1 MLRPLPR
8 SLLVVGLLVAA
19 LAPSRAAS
27 QGTTR
32 SEPIGGRAAA
42 EEAEV
47 TQGRFVFAAIGIDAY
62 DHYPPWK
69 TLDNA
74 VNDVRAM
81 RQTLVDQYSF
91 ESPDEWILTDSAA
104 THQAIRQLVL
114 RDLRAGLEATD
125 NLVFF
130 YAGHGSNTADVIGA
144 DTVGHTGYI
153 VPRDAKFPAH
163 QDPSQYY
170 EIEDL
175 LEDIAGLPARHIL
188 VILDSCYS
196 GFAVEGG
203 FKTRGGEEMTQ
214 QVSDLV
220 GRRSRRVI
228 TSAQS
233 DQEAADGGTDF
244 PSNSLFTGWLT
255 EGLRRAAEGG
265 PSDEPSPDAD
275 DDGLVTVTELYSFVR
290 GRVGSD
296 SQSRQTPDFGSFK
309 LDDRGELVLSLEVDL
324 FDELFRDATTA
335 YAADKEDALVEA
347 VEGALD
353 ERPEGARSAY
363 LRYLRAEFLDDRPE
377 LVNALRDLA
386 ALGDALDGVPA
397 PFTTPSAVR
406 RALARAEAACG
417 AACPP
422 AA

>member
-1 MLRPLPR
+1 MPRLPPIFALAVLTAALVPLPATAQ
-8 SLLVVGLLVAA
+8 VG
-19 LAPSRAAS
+19 
-27 QGTTR
+27 TR
-32 SEPIGGRAAA
+32 SEPIGGRAEAV
-42 EEAEV
+42 EAEI
-47 TQGRFVFAAIGIDAY
+47 TQGRFVFAAIGIDDY
-62 DHYPPWK
+62 DHFPPWK

-74 VNDVRAM
+74 VNDVRAI
-81 RQTLVDQYSF
+81 RQTLVDRYSF

-104 THQAIRQLVL
+104 TQQAIRQLVL

-153 VPRDAKFPAH
+153 VPRDAKVPAH

-203 FKTRGGEEMTQ
+203 FKSRGGEEMTQ

-255 EGLRRAAEGG
+255 EGLRRAADGSGTGG
-265 PSDEPSPDAD
+265 GSPDAD
-275 DDGLVTVTELYSFVR
+275 NDGLVTVTELYSFVR

-296 SQSRQTPDFGSFK
+296 SESQQTPDFGSFK
-309 LDDRGELVLSLEVDL
+309 LDDRGELVLSLEVDR
-324 FDELFRDATTA
+324 FDELFRDATAA
-335 YAADKEDALVEA
+335 YDQDKEEALIEA
-347 VEGALD
+347 VEGALG
-353 ERPEGARSAY
+353 ERPEGAQSAY

-377 LVNALRDLA
+377 LVEALRDLA
-386 ALGDALDGVPA
+386 ALGEALDGVPA

-406 RALARAEAACG
+406 RALGRAEAACG
-417 AACPP
+417 TACAP

>member
-1 MLRPLPR
+1 MLRRIPLFALAAA
-8 SLLVVGLLVAA
+8 LLAHA
-19 LAPSRAAS
+19 LAPSPGVA
-27 QGTTR
+27 QLVTR
-32 SEPIGGRAAA
+32 SEAIGGP
-42 EEAEV
+42 EEDGDAV
-47 TQGRFVFAAIGIDAY
+47 VQGRFVFAAVGIDDY

-69 TLDNA
+69 ALDNA
-74 VNDVRAM
+74 VNDVRSM
-81 RQTLVDQYSF
+81 RQTLVDQYAF
-91 ESPDEWILTDSAA
+91 ESPDEWVLTDSTA

-114 RDLRAGLEATD
+114 RDLRAGLQPTD

-130 YAGHGSNTADVIGA
+130 YAGHGTNTADVIGG

-153 VPRDAKFPAH
+153 VPRDAKFPPH

-203 FKTRGGEEMTQ
+203 FKSRGGEEMTQ

-233 DQEAADGGTDF
+233 DQEAADGGADF

-255 EGLRRAAEGG
+255 EGLRRAAGVG
-265 PSDEPSPDAD
+265 SSDAQSPDSD
-275 DDGLVTVTELYSFVR
+275 SDGLVTVTELYSFVR

-296 SQSRQTPDFGSFK
+296 SESRQTPDFGSFK
-309 LDDRGELVLSLEVDL
+309 LDDRGELVLALEVDL
-324 FDELFRDATTA
+324 FEELFRDAVAA
-335 YAADKEDALVEA
+335 YDEEKEAELVDAVD
-347 VEGALD
+347 GALA

-363 LRYLRAEFLDDRPE
+363 LRYLRAEFLDDRPAM
-377 LVNALRDLA
+377 VGALRELA
-386 ALGDALDGVPA
+386 ALGDALEGVPA
-397 PFTTPSAVR
+397 PFTTPRAVAR
-406 RALARAEAACG
+406 SLARAEAACG
-417 AACPP
+417 EACPP

>member
-1 MLRPLPR
+1 MPR
-8 SLLVVGLLVAA
+8 RTFRLLLAAGLLAAA
-19 LAPSRAAS
+19 LSPLRAVA
-27 QGTTR
+27 QVATR
-32 SEPIGGRAAA
+32 SQPIGGASA
-42 EEAEV
+42 ETEGEV
-47 TQGRFVFAAIGIDAY
+47 VQGRFVFAAVGIDDY
-62 DHYPPWK
+62 EHYPPWK
-69 TLDNA
+69 ALDNA

-91 ESPDEWILTDSAA
+91 DSPDEWILTDSAA

-114 RDLRAGLEATD
+114 RDLRAGLQPTD

-130 YAGHGSNTADVIGA
+130 YAGHGANTADVIGG

-153 VPRDAKFPAH
+153 VPRDAKISAY

-203 FKTRGGEEMTQ
+203 FKTRGEETTQ

-233 DQEAADGGTDF
+233 DQEAADGGADF
-244 PSNSLFTGWLT
+244 PANSLFTGWLT
-255 EGLRRAAEGG
+255 EGLRRAADGTG
-265 PSDEPSPDAD
+265 STSQSPDGD
-275 DDGLVTVTELYSFVR
+275 NDGLVTVTELYSFVR

-296 SQSRQTPDFGSFK
+296 SESRQTPDFGSFK
-309 LDDRGELVLSLEVDL
+309 LDDRGELVLSLEVDQ
-324 FDELFRDATTA
+324 FDASFREAVAAYDEGKEEDLIDA
-335 YAADKEDALVEA
+335 VEA
-347 VEGALD
+347 ALD
-353 ERPEGARSAY
+353 ERPEGPQSAY
-363 LRYLRAEFLDDRPE
+363 LTFLRAEFLDDRPTM
-377 LVNALRDLA
+377 VSALRELA
-386 ALGDALDGVPA
+386 ASGDALDGIPA
-397 PFTTPSAVR
+397 PYNTSRGVS

-417 AACPP
+417 TDCP
-422 AA
+422 AAQ

>member
-1 MLRPLPR
+1 M
-8 SLLVVGLLVAA
+8 VAWAA
-19 LAPSRAAS
+19 LAVPAPGAA
-27 QGTTR
+27 QVATR
-32 SEPIGGRAAA
+32 SERVGSGPAPQP
-42 EEAEV
+42 EV
-47 TQGRFVFAAIGIDAY
+47 VQGRFVFAAVGIDSY

-104 THQAIRQLVL
+104 THQGIRQMIL
-114 RDLRAGLEATD
+114 RDLRSSLQPDD

-130 YAGHGSNTADVIGA
+130 YAGHGANIADVIGG

-153 VPRDAKFPAH
+153 VPREAKVPAS

-175 LEDIAGLPARHIL
+175 LEDIASLPARHIL

-203 FKTRGGEEMTQ
+203 FKSRGGEEMTQ

-233 DQEAADGGTDF
+233 NQEAADGGADF
-244 PSNSLFTGWLT
+244 PTNSLFTGWLT
-255 EGLRRAAEGG
+255 EGLRRAAQGVAGE
-265 PSDEPSPDAD
+265 EQSPDGD
-275 DDGLVTVTELYSFVR
+275 SDGMVTVTELYAFVR
-290 GRVGSD
+290 SRVGSV
-296 SQSRQTPDFGSFK
+296 SESRQTPDFGSFK

-324 FDELFRDATTA
+324 FDALFRDATRA
-335 YAADKEDALVEA
+335 YDEEKEDALVEA
-347 VEGALD
+347 VDGAIA
-353 ERPEGARSAY
+353 ERPEGPQSAY
-363 LRYLRAEFLDDRPE
+363 LRYLRAEFLEDYPEQVSALRELASFGEE
-377 LVNALRDLA
+377 LV
-386 ALGDALDGVPA
+386 GVPA
-397 PFTTPSAVR
+397 LLDTPRKIS
-406 RALARAEAACG
+406 RALGRAEAACG
-417 AACPP
+417 AAC
-422 AA
+422 AAR